1 MNHFTV
7 GQRWI
12 SNTDV
17 SLGLGIIIEVKNRRV
32 LVSFPAMQEER
43 LYAQA
48 EAPLSRIVY
57 KQGDTV
63 HDMDGNTYEVLDA
76 LDHDG
81 VLIYHVQ
88 GDNGEAQVL
97 PEIELDCFV
106 HFNSPKDRL
115 LSGLLESN
123 KRFNLRQN
131 ARQYLNDYYQ
141 CDAVGLLGPRVQL
154 LPHQLYIAKR
164 VGTQKAPR
172 VLLADEVGLGKT
184 IEAGLILHQQLQLG
198 LSSRVLILVPD
209 ALLHQW
215 LVEMLR
221 RFNLRF
227 SIIDQNFCEQFDD
240 AEQNSFEHA
249 QLVLT
254 PLSFLTDNPKHFEQA
269 ANCHWD
275 TLLVDEAHHLVYEDG
290 NASIEYQVV
299 EALAKIAASVLLL
312 TATPEQLGLDSHFA
326 RLRLLDPDRYY
337 SLEAFTQEQESFKQV
352 NEVLDKLLQGELPTK
367 ALADILPAEEHQECL
382 QSFEEE
388 PATASTK
395 IIDKLLDYYGTGRAL
410 FRNTRAAVT
419 GFPQRYLHSYPL
431 DVPTTMIAATSI
443 EQALQPETLFNDN
456 WLQEDTRVDWL
467 VQFLSKHR
475 DEKILLICQMADTAI
490 ALENHLRLHKGI
502 RSAVFHEH
510 MSLIARDRA
519 AAYFAD
525 DDDAAQILVC
535 SEIGS
540 EGRNFQFSQHLVMF
554 DLPLN
559 PDLLEQRIG
568 RLDRIG
574 QLHSINIHVPYY
586 KNSAQDLLCQWY
598 HQGLNA
604 FEQTCAIGG
613 KVFTSHQ
620 TALISCLK
628 SPEPQAFSQLLNKTA
643 EQAQELK
650 HELEQGRDK
659 MLELNSCRPQEAESI
674 IDTMLAAQKRPTL
687 ESFIEQSCDQFG
699 IEIEPHSQH
708 GIILREGDHMQA
720 GGFDLGEDG
729 FTGTFSKEV
738 ALSRED
744 LQYLSWEHPFVQQAF
759 DQILNTEHGNSSVAT
774 IKLGPL
780 KSGTLLLEAFYTVQ
794 AFATSQMLLNRYLA
808 QEPIRVLITIDGK
821 DLSSLLTAEK
831 LNPLI
836 TSIPLATA
844 QALIKQGKDAIKQ
857 LIELAQTQAQA
868 QKAPLLARAKQQLD
882 AEYTLEIQRLKNLA
896 ERNAYIEQQQIDLLE
911 EEQEALATAIDNGQ
925 LVLDAIR
932 LIIAL

>member
-1 MNHFTV
+1 MNNFTV

-32 LVSFPAMQEER
+32 LVSFPAVQEER

-48 EAPLSRIVY
+48 EAPLSRIAY

-63 HDMDGNTYEVLDA
+63 HDMDGNAYEVLDR
-76 LDHDG
+76 LDRDG

-88 GDNGEAQVL
+88 DEQGEEQAL

-115 LSGLLESN
+115 LSGLVEAN
-123 KRFNLRQN
+123 KRFALRQE
-131 ARQYLNDYYQ
+131 ARQLLNDYYQ
-141 CDAVGLLGPRVQL
+141 CNAVGLLGPRVQL

-184 IEAGLILHQQLQLG
+184 IEAGLIIHQQLQLG

-227 SIIDQNFCEQFDD
+227 SIIDQNFCEQFEDD
-240 AEQNSFEHA
+240 QQNPFEHA
-249 QLVLT
+249 QLVLS
-254 PLSFLTDNPKHFEQA
+254 PLSFLTENPKHFEQA
-269 ANCHWD
+269 MSCHWD
-275 TLLVDEAHHLVYEDG
+275 TLLVDEAHHLVWEED
-290 NASIEYQVV
+290 NISTEYQVV

-337 SLEAFTQEQESFKQV
+337 SLEAFIQEQQSFATI
-352 NEVLDKLLQGELPTK
+352 NTVLDDLQNGKLPQQ
-367 ALADILPAEEHQECL
+367 ALANILPEQEYQECL
-382 QSFEEE
+382 QSFE
-388 PATASTK
+388 ADIDSACSQ
-395 IIDKLLDYYGTGRAL
+395 IIDKILDYYGTGRAL

-419 GFPQRYLHSYPL
+419 GFPERILHTYKLTSSNNMLAP
-431 DVPTTMIAATSI
+431 DSI
-443 EQALQPETLFNDN
+443 EQALHVEHLFDN
-456 WLQEDTRVDWL
+456 WLKEDARVDWL
-467 VQFLSKHR
+467 ADFLAGHR
-475 DEKILLICQMADTAI
+475 TQKILLICQAAETAI
-490 ALENHLRLHKGI
+490 ELENHLRLHKGI

-525 DDDAAQILVC
+525 DDDSAQILIC

-554 DLPLN
+554 DLPIN

-586 KNSAQDLLCQWY
+586 ADSAQDLLCQWY
-598 HQGLNA
+598 NKGLNA

-613 KVFTSHQ
+613 KVFTNHKE
-620 TALISCLK
+620 ALINCLENP
-628 SPEPQAFSQLLNKTA
+628 SSTDFDQLLSDTA
-643 EQAQELK
+643 KDAQALK
-650 HELEQGRDK
+650 LELENGRDK

-674 IDTMLAAQKRPTL
+674 IDNMLAAEKRPVL
-687 ESFIEQSCDQFG
+687 ENFIEQSCDQFG

-720 GGFDLGEDG
+720 GGFELGEDG

-780 KSGTLLLEAFYTVQ
+780 KSGTLLLEAFYTIN
-794 AFATSQMLLNRYLA
+794 AFAPSQMKLNRYLA
-808 QEPIRVLITIDGK
+808 QEPIRVLITLEGK
-821 DLSSLLTAEK
+821 DLSNLLTIDK

-836 TSIPLATA
+836 KALPLSTA
-844 QALIKQGKDAIKQ
+844 QALIKQGKDAIEQ
-857 LIELAQTQAQA
+857 LMELAEKQAQS
-868 QKAPLLARAKQQLD
+868 QKAPLIIKAQQQLSE
-882 AEYTLEIQRLKNLA
+882 EYDVEIQRLKNLA
-896 ERNAYIEQQQIDLLE
+896 ERNSYIEQDQVDVLE
-911 EEQEALATAIDNGQ
+911 DEHAMLAAAIDSGQ
-925 LVLDAIR
+925 LVLDALRVIM
-932 LIIAL
+932 AV